1 MFAGQISG
9 CEGYVESANVGM
21 SAGYFASCF
30 MKGKTPILPPVTTA
44 TGAMLLHLRDD
55 TNPENYQ
62 PMNIN
67 FGIFPTIQGEIT
79 ANGKFHKFKGNERK
93 EAYAKRALKDFDEWK
108 TKTDAE

>member
-1 MFAGQISG
+1 
-9 CEGYVESANVGM
+9 
-21 SAGYFASCF
+21 
-30 MKGKTPILPPVTTA
+30 
-44 TGAMLLHLRDD
+44 MLLHLRDD